1 MAQNCNSNI
10 ALWMSDLLKVISHA
24 TIRQIMDHQTSNI
37 EQAISQGAQALGMD
51 VAETAVASLAAYVG
65 LLERWNRVYN
75 LSAVR
80 SPQEMVIRHILDS
93 LSILPWVTGP
103 KVLDVGSGA
112 GLPGIPLAVMRPDWE
127 FYLLDANGKRTRF
140 IQQASADLELNN
152 VKVLRC
158 RIEDY
163 QSAQGFD
170 SILSRAFASL
180 SAMLS
185 VAGRLCA
192 PSGRL
197 LAMKGALS
205 EQELAELPSGYRLAR
220 VYPLNV
226 PGLNAQRHLVH
237 LSPDSV
243 FHPSETPC
251 LSIQGD
257 VECPRSSQ

>member
-1 MAQNCNSNI
+1 MWWNGSAT
-10 ALWMSDLLKVISHA
+10 LPKVVSHA
-24 TIRQIMDHQTSNI
+24 TIQQIMDHQTLNI
-37 EQAISQGAQALGMD
+37 EQAITQGAQALGVD
-51 VAETAVASLAAYVG
+51 AAETAIASLAAYVG

-112 GLPGIPLAVMRPDWE
+112 GLPGIPLAVMRPGWE

-140 IQQASADLELNN
+140 MQQSSAHLGLDN
-152 VKVLRC
+152 VKVLRS
-158 RIEDY
+158 RVEDY
-163 QSAQGFD
+163 RPEQCFD

-180 SAMLS
+180 SDMLS

-192 PSGRL
+192 PAGRL
-197 LAMKGALS
+197 LAMKGILS
-205 EQELAELPSGYRLAR
+205 EQELTELPSGYRVVG
-220 VYPLNV
+220 VYPLSV

-237 LSPDSV
+237 LSADGVS
-243 FHPSETPC
+243 HPLVAPC
-251 LSIQGD
+251 LSTQGD
-257 VECPRSSQ
+257 VECPRSSR